1 PMSNQYRANCQEHK
15 RSFQGMFGGVCS
27 RKLSPTLPHKPV
39 TMHAPDFFT
48 SSFLIPTSLTLGDLK
63 PLEWTS
69 SKKNR
74 EFARENVTAAAFE
87 GQFVIKVWLWLS
99 VCAVSASLSF

>member
-1 PMSNQYRANCQEHK
+1 MYCQEHK
-15 RSFQGMFGGVCS
+15 RSFQGMFEAISDRRFLLLLVTAS
-27 RKLSPTLPHKPV
+27 KLLN
-39 TMHAPDFFT
+39 

-87 GQFVIKVWLWLS
+87 GQFVIKVWLWRS